1 MAENT
6 RTLANIAKLVR
17 SKNAGPFW
25 ITLDMFFASTANYDQ
40 VEASGVL
47 TQDTIGELYRV
58 DPAVVQLYHLP
69 AIRVIKASFPRPAI
83 QGSLADRDIHAGQQH
98 IPLAN
103 LAIPEPG
110 TGHPTHSCY

>member
-1 MAENT
+1 MAET
-6 RTLANIAKLVR
+6 SRTLAAIAELVR

-25 ITLDMFFASTANYDQ
+25 ITLDVFFASAADYQ
-40 VEASGVL
+40 WVEASGVL
-47 TQDTIGELYRV
+47 TRDTIGVLYRV

-98 IPLAN
+98 IPLAD
-103 LAIPEPG
+103 LTVPG
-110 TGHPTHSCY
+110 PDTGHAAAHS

>member
-1 MAENT
+1 MAET
-6 RTLANIAKLVR
+6 PRTLAAIAELVR

-25 ITLDMFFASTANYDQ
+25 ITLDVFFASTADYQ
-40 VEASGVL
+40 WVEASGVL
-47 TQDTIGELYRV
+47 TRDTIGVLYRV

-98 IPLAN
+98 IPLAD
-103 LAIPEPG
+103 LTVPG
-110 TGHPTHSCY
+110 VPLQNSSQWR